1 MSVTPDRSY
10 GRTLIWIIAIILFTC
25 VLVGGGCL
33 TEYMV
38 LPESKVPSW
47 ILVLGFFLLSL
58 PWVFWL
64 LTFLYQIF
72 SRCCGCRIGFD
83 VEREGLKVGGGDRGS
98 GGGATATVDD
108 PNVKPN
114 ANGIDRTLSVLS
126 VASHESQMPLAKSMV
141 S

>member
-1 MSVTPDRSY
+1 MPATPDRSY
-10 GRTLIWIIAIILFTC
+10 ERTLIWIIASVLFAC

-33 TEYMV
+33 IEFLI

-72 SRCCGCRIGFD
+72 SRCCGRRIGFD
-83 VEREGLKVGGGDRGS
+83 VEKKGDGGS
-98 GGGATATVDD
+98 GGGATATGDD
-108 PNVKPN
+108 DDADVKPN
-114 ANGIDRTLSVLS
+114 ANGIGRNLS
-126 VASHESQMPLAKSMV
+126 VASHESQMPLAKSMA

>member
-10 GRTLIWIIAIILFTC
+10 GRTLVWIIAFILFMC

-33 TEYMV
+33 AEYMV
-38 LPESKVPSW
+38 LPESKVPSS

-83 VEREGLKVGGGDRGS
+83 VEREGLEVGG

-114 ANGIDRTLSVLS
+114 ANGIDRTLSV
-126 VASHESQMPLAKSMV
+126 ASHESQMPLAKSMV

>member
-47 ILVLGFFLLSL
+47 ILVLG
-58 PWVFWL
+58 
-64 LTFLYQIF
+64 
-72 SRCCGCRIGFD
+72 IGFD